1 MAAVVVTDSGG
12 PGEYVEDGVTGF
24 VIPVGDAPA
33 LAARLETLLANPS
46 LAGRLAEAAR
56 HRVEHR
62 HDYPRMMAA
71 VRGVYDGVRT
81 ADRPSSSPVVPLV
94 THN

>member
-1 MAAVVVTDSGG
+1 M
-12 PGEYVEDGVTGF
+12 TGF

-71 VRGVYDGVRT
+71 VRGVYDAVRT
-81 ADRPSSSPVVPLV
+81 AGRPSSSPVVPLV